1 VEDIRTAALLFNLKE
16 LGISIEV
23 ISKAAQGTHEDLR
36 QPSSRSAKSALGGSL
51 RRAIPIF
58 LSERQLRLDGDGIGV
73 GDAAFEV
80 QILLL
85 AEEYESL
92 ISGNAGTKLAPSQA
106 GKEVVRRFAS
116 RSDSLILDAFAK
128 AFSGEAAGAGA

>member
-1 VEDIRTAALLFNLKE
+1 
-16 LGISIEV
+16 V